1 MKFKLSNI
9 CILLLL
15 FLSSLNNA
23 ESEIKSKIIAT
34 VDNQIITSYELKN
47 KIITNLILNNE
58 QINQENINKLKS
70 VSLKNLINS
79 RLKKKELINA
89 NLFSDKIDTNK
100 FIARI
105 SKNYTNNLEEFKNI
119 FKLNNLSYD
128 LYEEEIKIELAW
140 QQLIL
145 SLYGNKIKIDEN
157 EVDQE
162 LKKIINNQKNLIEY
176 KLSELEIQITKNKEI
191 NQTVNEIQN
200 LIEKEG
206 FENTAIKYSISLTAM
221 DGGNLGWVN
230 AKSLSDKILNIVNGL
245 KIGDVSEPIFQSDTI
260 LFIKL
265 NETKKLDIN
274 KINIVETKNKII
286 NQKRNE
292 MLNLFSS
299 SHLSKIRNSASIELK

>member
-1 MKFKLSNI
+1 MKFKLSNF

-15 FLSSLNNA
+15 FLSSANNV
-23 ESEIKSKIIAT
+23 ETEIKSKIIAT

-47 KIITNLILNNE
+47 KIITNIILNNE
-58 QINQENINKLKS
+58 QINQENIDKLKS
-70 VSLKNLINS
+70 VSLKNLINF

-89 NLFSDKIDTNK
+89 NLFNDKIDANE
-100 FIARI
+100 FISRI
-105 SKNYTNNLEEFKNI
+105 SKNYANNIEDFKDI

-128 LYEEEIKIELAW
+128 LYKEEIKIELAW

-145 SLYGNKIKIDEN
+145 SLYGNKIKINES
-157 EVDQE
+157 EVDDE

-191 NQTVNEIQN
+191 DQIIDEIQN

-206 FENTAIKYSISLTAM
+206 FENTAIKYSISLTSM

-230 AKSLSDKILNIVNGL
+230 AKSLSDKVLNIVNRL
-245 KIGDVSEPIFQSDTI
+245 KIGDISEPILQSDTI
-260 LFIKL
+260 LFLKL
-265 NETKKLDIN
+265 NEKKKLDIN
-274 KINIVETKNKII
+274 KINIIETKNRII
-286 NQKRNE
+286 NQKKNE

>member
-1 MKFKLSNI
+1 MKFKLSNF

-15 FLSSLNNA
+15 FLSSANNV

-47 KIITNLILNNE
+47 KIITNIILNNE
-58 QINQENINKLKS
+58 QINQENIDKLKS
-70 VSLKNLINS
+70 VSLKNLINF

-89 NLFSDKIDTNK
+89 NLFNDKIDANE
-100 FIARI
+100 FISRI
-105 SKNYTNNLEEFKNI
+105 SKNYANNIEDFKDI

-128 LYEEEIKIELAW
+128 LYKEEIKIELAW

-145 SLYGNKIKIDEN
+145 SLYGNKIKINES
-157 EVDQE
+157 EVDDE

-191 NQTVNEIQN
+191 DQIIDEIQN

-206 FENTAIKYSISLTAM
+206 FENTAIKYSISLTSM

-230 AKSLSDKILNIVNGL
+230 AKSLSDKVLNIVNRL
-245 KIGDVSEPIFQSDTI
+245 KIGDISEPILQSDTI
-260 LFIKL
+260 LFLKL
-265 NETKKLDIN
+265 NEKKKLDIN
-274 KINIVETKNKII
+274 KINIIETKNRII
-286 NQKRNE
+286 NQKKNE

>member
-1 MKFKLSNI
+1 MKFKLSNF

-15 FLSSLNNA
+15 FLSSANNV

-47 KIITNLILNNE
+47 KIITNIILNNE
-58 QINQENINKLKS
+58 QINQENIDKLKS
-70 VSLKNLINS
+70 VSLKNLINF

-89 NLFSDKIDTNK
+89 NLFNDKIDANE
-100 FIARI
+100 FISRI
-105 SKNYTNNLEEFKNI
+105 SKNYANNIEDFKDI
-119 FKLNNLSYD
+119 FKLNNLNYD
-128 LYEEEIKIELAW
+128 LYKEEIKIELAW

-145 SLYGNKIKIDEN
+145 SLYGNKIKINES
-157 EVDQE
+157 EVDDE

-191 NQTVNEIQN
+191 DQIIDEIQN

-206 FENTAIKYSISLTAM
+206 FENTAIKYSISLTSM

-230 AKSLSDKILNIVNGL
+230 AKSLSDKVLNIVNRL
-245 KIGDVSEPIFQSDTI
+245 KIGDISEPILQSDTI
-260 LFIKL
+260 LFLKL
-265 NETKKLDIN
+265 NEKKKLDIN
-274 KINIVETKNKII
+274 KINIIETKNRII
-286 NQKRNE
+286 NQKKNE